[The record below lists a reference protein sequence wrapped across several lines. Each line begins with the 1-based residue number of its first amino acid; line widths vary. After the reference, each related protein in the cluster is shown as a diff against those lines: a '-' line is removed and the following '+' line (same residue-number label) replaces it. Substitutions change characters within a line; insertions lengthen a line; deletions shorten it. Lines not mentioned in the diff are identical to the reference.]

1 MKIEIDALSKEEG
14 RVKANMG
21 DAALK
26 KHSKVL
32 TKLEATQ
39 KFMQGIGIRLFQG
52 LWKILCWENVWE
64 SIRLGINVDKVGL
77 SKQKRLAGDW

>member
-21 DAALK
+21 DAASK
-26 KHSKVL
+26 KVL

-39 KFMQGIGIRLFQG
+39 KFIQGIGIRLFQG

-64 SIRLGINVDKVGL
+64 NIRLGINVDKVGL